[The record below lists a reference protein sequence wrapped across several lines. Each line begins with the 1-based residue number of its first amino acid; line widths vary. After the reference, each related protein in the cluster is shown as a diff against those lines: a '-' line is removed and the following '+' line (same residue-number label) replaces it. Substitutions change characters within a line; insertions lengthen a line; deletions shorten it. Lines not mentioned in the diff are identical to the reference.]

1 MNHLINPAKFGQIS
15 SVFANTTTEDDLG
28 AGVTVGYGVIGYKG
42 KVWSTRYQGV
52 ETPLMREDG
61 DGPRGSIEVVII
73 KASSFI
79 AKRYYANGFTDDAK
93 LAPDC
98 QSVDGVKPDASVIN
112 KQSATCANCPQNAWG
127 ARITES
133 GKAGKAC
140 SDSKRIAVI
149 PAEDLAN
156 ELLGGPMLLNVP
168 AASLKDLKS
177 FGDKLSALGYPYY
190 AVATR
195 IGFDPSQAYPKF
207 TFGAIRALDDA
218 EAREILRLRD
228 DPRVA
233 RIISEPSE
241 NARPELPAPPA
252 AESMFEQPP
261 TGTARMTN
269 NGGATMEA
277 SPPVS
282 AEPIKRSPK
291 AQPKET
297 KAAPPPA
304 TPTPEVIEAAAAP
317 ADFDDMLDGLL
328 K

>member
-1 MNHLINPAKFGQIS
+1 MNQMINASSFGTLS
-15 SVFANTTTEDDLG
+15 PVFATAKKDGDDLG
-28 AGVTVGYGVIGYKG
+28 AGVVTGYGVIGYKG

-52 ETPLMREDG
+52 ETPLMRDDG

-98 QSVDGVKPDASVIN
+98 QSVDGVRPDASVIN
-112 KQSATCANCPQNAWG
+112 KQSSTCAACPMNAWG
-127 ARITES
+127 SRVTEA
-133 GKAGKAC
+133 GKQGKAC
-140 SDSKRIAVI
+140 SDSKRVAVI
-149 PAEDLAN
+149 PLNDLAN

-177 FGDKLSALGYPYY
+177 YGDKLSSLGYPYY
-190 AVATR
+190 AVGTR
-195 IGFDPSQAYPKF
+195 IAFDPSQAYPKF
-207 TFGAIRALDDA
+207 VFGAIRPLDDA

-233 RIISEPSE
+233 RIISE
-241 NARPELPAPPA
+241 AQDGAHQELPAPA
-252 AESMFEQPP
+252 MESVFEQPP
-261 TGTARMTN
+261 QGTARTTA
-269 NGGATMEA
+269 NGGATMEK
-277 SPPVS
+277 SPPTS
-282 AEPIKRSPK
+282 SEPIKRAAKP
-291 AQPKET
+291 AAA
-297 KAAPPPA
+297 KAAKPA
-304 TPTPEVIEAAAAP
+304 PTPEVSEAAPAP